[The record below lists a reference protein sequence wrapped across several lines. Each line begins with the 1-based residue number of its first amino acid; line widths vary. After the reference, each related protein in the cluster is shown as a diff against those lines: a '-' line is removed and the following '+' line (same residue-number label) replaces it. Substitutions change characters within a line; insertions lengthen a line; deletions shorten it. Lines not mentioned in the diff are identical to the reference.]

1 MLVYIKP
8 LSMFP
13 KLHSDTLF
21 GALTSAIS
29 ELFPDKVDEMLTEF
43 KINNPQ
49 FLISSTFPF
58 IFNSENKIRFYPK
71 IILNTKSEKIENI
84 DFLKEYKKVDYL
96 EETIFFDIL
105 SHKLTENE
113 IINNFSDYHKVGNL
127 LMNNDYGINV
137 SFETSI
143 LPNNSIN
150 RLTNETETIFYSEG
164 IEYGNMG
171 LFFLIDVLNDEYE
184 DIIQSALKFL
194 KDRGLGRDISTGKG
208 QFDFEIEDISIDDL
222 YKNTGDKFI
231 TLSRFIPS
239 EDDLEA
245 IIADCN
251 YELDSKRGR
260 DKSGEIRKQIRFFK
274 EGSTFRNSKDVYGK
288 LVEVGINM
296 PAIEYGYAYPVKYS
310 EEIKWAILKNTILT

>member
-29 ELFPDKVDEMLTEF
+29 ELFPDKVEEMLSEF
-43 KINNPQ
+43 KNNNPQ

-58 IFNSENKIRFYPK
+58 IYNSENKTRFYPK
-71 IILNTKSEKIENI
+71 IILNTKSEKIEDI
-84 DFLKEYKKVDYL
+84 DSLKEYKKVDYL

-113 IINNFSDYHKVGNL
+113 IINNFKNYYKVGNL
-127 LMNNDYGINV
+127 LMSHDYGIDV
-137 SFETSI
+137 SFESNV

-164 IEYGNMG
+164 VEYGNMG
-171 LFFLIDVLNDEYE
+171 LFFLIDILNDEYE
-184 DIIQSALKFL
+184 DIIKSALKFL

-208 QFDFEIEDISIDDL
+208 QFDFECDDTSIGDL
-222 YKNTGDKFI
+222 YENSGDRFI

-239 EDDLEA
+239 KEDLGK
-245 IIADCN
+245 IITDCN

-274 EGSTFRNSKDVYGK
+274 EGSTFINSNEIYGK
-288 LVEVGINM
+288 LVEVGINS
-296 PAIEYGYAYPVKYS
+296 PAVEYGYAYPVKYS
-310 EEIKWAILKNTILT
+310 EGI